1 MFEGV
6 IKQLKDAISVLKTEN
21 VKKITTLAKVH
32 LRGLED
38 LRIENESR

>member
-21 VKKITTLAKVH
+21 VKKIDWVLANVPTLPTSH
-32 LRGLED
+32 LV
-38 LRIENESR
+38 NY